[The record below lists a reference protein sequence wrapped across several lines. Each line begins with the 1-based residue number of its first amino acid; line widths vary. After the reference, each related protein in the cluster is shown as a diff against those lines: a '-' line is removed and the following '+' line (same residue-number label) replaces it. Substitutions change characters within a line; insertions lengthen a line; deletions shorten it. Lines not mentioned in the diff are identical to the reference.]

1 MKLLLDTHTFLWQA
15 TGDVRL
21 SAVAASLLTDSTN
34 ELFVSMASFWE
45 IAIKAG
51 LGKLVL
57 TAPFLAF
64 VNTAINGY
72 GISVLPIA
80 LGDCAAYEQLP
91 FPDPQHRDPFDR
103 LIVVHAQQ
111 HKLSLVTA
119 DRAFDAYGITRL
131 W

>member
-1 MKLLLDTHTFLWQA
+1 VKLLLDTHTFLWQA
-15 TGDVRL
+15 TADARL

-34 ELFVSMASFWE
+34 ELFISMASLWE

-72 GISVLPIA
+72 G
-80 LGDCAAYEQLP
+80 DN
-91 FPDPQHRDPFDR
+91 
-103 LIVVHAQQ
+103 
-111 HKLSLVTA
+111 
-119 DRAFDAYGITRL
+119 
-131 W
+131 